1 MSEGK
6 SKKNLRILLYLDNPL
21 ETILNMA
28 ISENFPSKFDN
39 FGRFFSQKSFVCWIF
54 LSSNEEK
61 KPLQPW
67 WCSWLDVLVKWLW
80 KEWNIHDAFSWHWNS
95 RFHSWVFLH
104 LKVNLKPLK
113 WHEDCDQNWDLKITP
128 VVRKPLDFAWSAMNS
143 PMPICHAQHAR
154 LMTTNSFKQ
163 SISPNWLTS
172 DLVVEILL
180 ACNNGMGCIL
190 LPKVQISSEV
200 KPRVVLKF
208 DVLLLL
214 SPCASAHF
222 EQSHTG
228 A

>member
-1 MSEGK
+1 
-6 SKKNLRILLYLDNPL
+6 
-21 ETILNMA
+21 
-28 ISENFPSKFDN
+28 
-39 FGRFFSQKSFVCWIF
+39 
-54 LSSNEEK
+54 
-61 KPLQPW
+61 
-67 WCSWLDVLVKWLW
+67 
-80 KEWNIHDAFSWHWNS
+80 
-95 RFHSWVFLH
+95 VFLH
-104 LKVNLKPLK
+104 LKVNMKPLK
-113 WHEDCDQNWDLKITP
+113 WHEDCDQNWDLKMTP
-128 VVRKPLDFAWSAMNS
+128 EVRKPLDFAWSALNS

-154 LMTTNSFKQ
+154 LMTTHSFKQ

-200 KPRVVLKF
+200 KPRVVPKF

>member
-1 MSEGK
+1 
-6 SKKNLRILLYLDNPL
+6 
-21 ETILNMA
+21 
-28 ISENFPSKFDN
+28 
-39 FGRFFSQKSFVCWIF
+39 
-54 LSSNEEK
+54 
-61 KPLQPW
+61 
-67 WCSWLDVLVKWLW
+67 
-80 KEWNIHDAFSWHWNS
+80 
-95 RFHSWVFLH
+95 VFLH
-104 LKVNLKPLK
+104 LKVNLTPLK
-113 WHEDCDQNWDLKITP
+113 WHEDCDQNCDLKITP
-128 VVRKPLDFAWSAMNS
+128 VVRKPLDFAWSALNS

-154 LMTTNSFKQ
+154 LMTTHSFKQ

-180 ACNNGMGCIL
+180 AYNNGMGCIL

-222 EQSHTG
+222 GQSHTG